1 MDTLIELIKRKKY
14 KTAERVLRSALDK
27 TPKDTY
33 VLTQLVNVLWNRCKD
48 KEALSYADKAKEVC
62 PVMPL
67 LNYTRGRIL

>member
-33 VLTQLVNVLWNRCKD
+33 VLIQLEEISQQR
-48 KEALSYADKAKEVC
+48 S
-62 PVMPL
+62 L
-67 LNYTRGRIL
+67 LDGVRLGGIEIE